1 MNKFFKNMKIR
12 KKLLFTFL
20 GILIITQILVLIF
33 SCWSIYDLNL
43 YSSGELSGLSSEASE
58 IGESILKEQSE
69 KYLKDMTDY
78 SSKRAEGILE
88 EVSNEVDSLCSGIQK
103 IYYSENNFKGDIPL
117 LPELT
122 SQGEREFASLKAYAL
137 DAESNNPDYPLVYNS
152 SEYKYGENLASFS
165 CKDWESMSAEEREEI
180 SKKNTVVSEKNIPAN
195 IYREICLLSNSKYIF
210 EPIFKSNRY
219 ISSIYFGTQNGVFL
233 KYSSENSAKRYD
245 HRLRNWYK
253 SAVEIDSE
261 GKNSPVWQNT
271 YISKSNGKLCVTC
284 SKAVKNLDGKVL
296 GVCAIDMCLDDI
308 TEFIER
314 SKIGDNGY
322 NFIIDNK
329 GSIIM
334 HPLYT
339 SFFENNSLPN
349 NLSIDNSGM
358 IRNVLENKNE
368 ILETQIEG
376 KTYLASSISMD
387 TNDWI
392 WVSMAEKS
400 EFMKPISRIQE
411 LINKKSDESKNSLNK
426 DFIIVILRF
435 GILFSIALILSY
447 IICVKLA
454 GSISKPLVTLNR
466 ETKNIGK
473 GDFYLSLP
481 VDSKDEV
488 GELAASFN
496 LMAKNLKK
504 YTEDLAR
511 TVSEKEKIH
520 SELMI
525 ANKIQSSMLPYIF
538 PAFPDR
544 KDLDIYAIM
553 DPATEIGGDFYDF
566 FFIDENKLALVIAD
580 VSGKGVSA
588 ALFMVIAKILIKNQL
603 QNGCCPSEALKIVNN
618 SLCENN
624 EAGMF
629 VTSFLGI
636 IDIKTGEFTYANAGH
651 NPPMI
656 CRHETKEC
664 IPITSPHGFV
674 LGGVKNLNYTQDKT
688 YVYPGDIIFLYTDG
702 VTEASNSKGKLF
714 SQKRLEEILKHCTNK
729 NMKIKDIITY
739 IREEI
744 DNFSGP
750 HERSDDITMLAF
762 ENFTIV
768 PYEQKNPD
776 LEL

>member
-1 MNKFFKNMKIR
+1 M
-12 KKLLFTFL
+12 FL
-20 GILIITQILVLIF
+20 GTLIITQILVLIF

-43 YSSGELSGLSSEASE
+43 YSSGELSSLSSEASS
-58 IGESILKEQSE
+58 IGENLLKEQSE
-69 KYLKDMTDY
+69 KYLKNMADY

-103 IYYSENNFKGDIPL
+103 IYYSENNFKSDIPL

-122 SQGEREFASLKAYAL
+122 SEGEREFASLKAYAIDL
-137 DAESNNPDYPLVYNS
+137 ENSNSDSPLVYNS
-152 SEYKYGENLASFS
+152 SEYERAGNLASFS
-165 CKDWESMSAEEREEI
+165 SKDWESMSTEEKEEI
-180 SKKNTVVSEKNIPAN
+180 TKKNTVVSNNIIPAN
-195 IYREICLLSNSKYIF
+195 IYREICLLGNSKYIF
-210 EPIFKSNRY
+210 EPIFKSNQY
-219 ISSIYFGTQNGVFL
+219 ISSIYFGTQNGIFL
-233 KYSSENSAKRYD
+233 KYSAENSSKRYD
-245 HRLRNWYK
+245 YRSRNWYK
-253 SAVEIDSE
+253 SAIQTNSE
-261 GKNSPVWQNT
+261 GKTSPIWQNT

-284 SKAVKNLDGKVL
+284 SKAVKNLDGTVL

-322 NFIIDNK
+322 NFIIDNE
-329 GSIIM
+329 GGIIM

-339 SFFENNSLPN
+339 SFFENSSLPN
-349 NLSIDNSGM
+349 NLSIENSGM
-358 IRNVLENKNE
+358 IKNILENKNE
-368 ILETQIEG
+368 MIETEIGG
-376 KTYLASSISMD
+376 KAYLASSVSMN

-392 WVSMAEKS
+392 WVSVAEKS
-400 EFMKPISRIQE
+400 EFMKPISKIQE
-411 LINKKSDESKNSLNK
+411 LINKKSDESKTSLNK
-426 DFIIVILRF
+426 DFMVVISKF
-435 GILFSIALILSY
+435 GILFSIVLILSY
-447 IICVKLA
+447 IVCVKLA
-454 GSISKPLVTLNR
+454 KNISRPLITLNK

-473 GDFYLSLP
+473 GDFYLNLP

-511 TVSEKEKIH
+511 TVSEKQKIH

-538 PAFPDR
+538 PAFPER

-566 FFIDENKLALVIAD
+566 FFIDKNKLALVIAD

-603 QNGCCPSEALKIVNN
+603 QNGYCPSEALKIVNN

-629 VTSFLGI
+629 VTSFLGV

-656 CRHETKEC
+656 CRHESKEC

-674 LGGVKNLNYTQDKT
+674 LGGVKNLDYTQDKT
-688 YVYPGDIIFLYTDG
+688 YLYPGDIIFLYTDG
-702 VTEASNSKGKLF
+702 VTEASNAKGKLF
-714 SQKRLEEILKHCTNK
+714 SQKRLEEVLKYCINK
-729 NMKIKDIITY
+729 NMKIKDMITY
-739 IREEI
+739 IREKI

-750 HERSDDITMLAF
+750 QERSDDITMLAF
-762 ENFTIV
+762 KNFTIV
-768 PYEQKNPD
+768 PYDQKNPNS
-776 LEL
+776 EI